1 MLRPDPFT
9 FDPVRFPGLAP
20 GEEWP
25 PESFDF
31 SAPWLRR
38 RELAF
43 ERGAS
48 GEVVLVRRYDELR
61 LVLAIETAH
70 SALDVAPKSRDFRLL
85 RLVPS
90 ALRLVETVAPGDPVP
105 PGLRGLPPPPPEEH
119 HVYAATTSLVAA
131 LERGSGEAGGAF
143 LDALRRTQPGVGM
156 FEAAA
161 AQCIRQSGFGL
172 ERIANLARGLQRLAH
187 AHAEVLA
194 ADAARPDYPGME
206 HMVAGTMRAMAQDSG
221 WSRDLLA
228 HGLRQIAPLI
238 SQPREATEAL
248 REAASAQLDKGGT
261 LGDAGRLAYA
271 QGAYRD
277 RLIELGIFWR
287 RLAAAWASVH
297 PKHTDRR
304 EIDVLCRNV
313 LRRLSLKSLYE
324 PI

>member
-25 PESFDF
+25 PEAFDF
-31 SAPWLRR
+31 TAPWLRH

-48 GEVVLVRRYDELR
+48 GEVVLIRRCDELR
-61 LVLAIETAH
+61 LVLDIETAH
-70 SALDVAPKSRDFRLL
+70 SALDVKASSRDFRLL
-85 RLVPS
+85 RLMPS
-90 ALRLVETVAPGDPVP
+90 ALRLVETISPGDPVP
-105 PGLRGLPPPPPEEH
+105 PSLRGQPPPPPDEH

-131 LERGSGEAGGAF
+131 LERGAGAAGGAY
-143 LDALRRTQPGVGM
+143 LDALRRTPPGIGM

-172 ERIANLARGLQRLAH
+172 ERIANLARGLQRLAY

-194 ADAARPDYPGME
+194 ADAARPDYIGME
-206 HMVAGTMRAMAQDSG
+206 RMVAATMRAMAQDTG

-238 SQPREATEAL
+238 AQPREATEAL
-248 REAASAQLDKGGT
+248 RCAASAMLGAGGT
-261 LGDAGRLAYA
+261 LGDAGRLAIA
-271 QGAYRD
+271 QGDYRD
-277 RLIELGIFWR
+277 RLVELGIFWR

-297 PKHTDRR
+297 PKLTDRR
-304 EIDVLCRNV
+304 EIDTLCRNV
-313 LRRLSLKSLYE
+313 LRRLSLKGLYQ
-324 PI
+324 PL

>member
-1 MLRPDPFT
+1 MPRPDPFS

-20 GEEWP
+20 GEVWP
-25 PESFDF
+25 PDAFDF
-31 SAPWLRR
+31 SAPWLRHPD
-38 RELAF
+38 LAF

-48 GEVVLVRRYDELR
+48 GEVVLVRRCEAMR
-61 LVLAIETAH
+61 LVLDIETAH
-70 SALDVAPKSRDFRLL
+70 SALDVTPKSRDFRLL

-90 ALRLVETVAPGDPVP
+90 ALCLVETVAPGDPVP
-105 PGLRGLPPPPPEEH
+105 PSLQGLPPPPPEEH

-131 LERGSGEAGGAF
+131 LQRGAGPAGGAF
-143 LDALRRTQPGVGM
+143 LDALRRTPPGVGM

-194 ADAARPDYPGME
+194 ADAMRPDFAGME
-206 HMVAGTMRAMAQDSG
+206 RMVAATARAMTHDTG

-228 HGLRQIAPLI
+228 HGLRQIAPI
-238 SQPREATEAL
+238 IGRPRKATEELRDAAAAL
-248 REAASAQLDKGGT
+248 LEAGGT
-261 LGDAGRLAYA
+261 LGDAARLAHA
-271 QGAYRD
+271 QGLYRD
-277 RLIELGIFWR
+277 RLIEMGIFWR

-297 PKHTDRR
+297 PKLTDRQ
-304 EIDVLCRNV
+304 EIDLLCRNA
-313 LRRLSLKSLYE
+313 LRRLSLKDLYA